1 MKALVSDIKA
11 RIKDPI
17 TTEELSDLLFQ
28 LGHENNIQNNIIDID
43 ITPNR
48 GDCISLLG
56 ILRDLKN
63 FYEIDTKYETHE
75 EILDSF
81 KLNFFNESIESC
93 PKISFLKIEIDETIS
108 DYKEYLESF
117 FSKLGNK
124 KINFFTDISNYL
136 SYELGQ
142 PTHCYDFSKL
152 DDDITLKTLKGSM
165 QFETLTNKEIELSN
179 NNLVFEMSNKV
190 INLAGVMGG
199 KDTACSDSTTTALIE
214 CAFFEPESIIGKS
227 VKYDL
232 NSEAAHRFERGVDPA
247 CQEFVLRRFINIV
260 SDHTKIKNV
269 KLYSQVTKDLNKS
282 SIKSNRHKIEKIL
295 GIGIEEEKFSNILEN
310 LGFKIENENIFIPS
324 YRNDIF
330 SLNDIAEEIARVI
343 GYNNLPSN
351 QVNLDKLSNSFPSK
365 SAETFLRKT
374 LTLEGFSE
382 VINSPFTENQS
393 SDSFLVDNPL
403 DRNKN
408 SMRTS
413 LRESLINN
421 LLYNERRQKDSIK
434 FFEIS
439 DVYCLDDKKLLRL
452 KKLGLIA
459 SGRVGNNYEE
469 FSKQI
474 NENYLNDILVSKLSL
489 TDSSIEIISRENLDT
504 KIKTPIFFA
513 EINLKEIQGQ
523 EVDSNLLR
531 EIDKKIR
538 YKEIS
543 EFPAISRDISF
554 LIKNEDKI
562 KVVND
567 SVQEFENKILREQF
581 IFDFYNDDMRGV
593 TKIGYRFIF
602 QSNEK
607 TLTLEE
613 VDEAMKIVIE
623 TIISDD
629 EIEVPGYRQ

>member
-17 TTEELSDLLFQ
+17 TTEDLSDLLFQ

-48 GDCISLLG
+48 GDCLSLLG

-63 FYEIDTKYETHE
+63 FYEIDTKYETYE

-81 KLNFFNESIESC
+81 NLSFFNEGIESC
-93 PKISFLKIEIDETIS
+93 PNISFLKIEIDVTIS

-117 FSKLGNK
+117 FSELGNR
-124 KINFFTDISNYL
+124 KINLFTDISNYL

-152 DDDITLKTLKGSM
+152 DGDITLKTLKESM
-165 QFETLTNKEIELSN
+165 QFETLTDKEIELSN
-179 NNLVFEMSNKV
+179 NNLVFEMNNKV

-199 KDTACSDSTTTALIE
+199 KDTACTDSTTTALIE

-247 CQEFVLRRFINIV
+247 CQEFVLRRFIKIV
-260 SDHTKIKNV
+260 SDHAKIKNV
-269 KLYSQVTKDLNKS
+269 KLYSQVAKDLDKS
-282 SIKSNRHKIEKIL
+282 SIKRNRHKIERIL
-295 GIGIEEEKFSNILEN
+295 GISIEEDKFSNILEN
-310 LGFKIENENIFIPS
+310 LGFKIENEDIFIPS

-343 GYNNLPSN
+343 GYDNLPSN

-365 SAETFLRKT
+365 SAETFIRKI

-403 DRNKN
+403 DSNKN

-421 LLYNERRQKDSIK
+421 LLYNERRQKDSVK

-439 DVYCLDDKKLLRL
+439 DVYCVNDKKLVRQQ
-452 KKLGLIA
+452 KLGIIA
-459 SGRVGNNYEE
+459 SGRIGNNYKE
-469 FSKQI
+469 FSQQI
-474 NENYLNDILVSKLSL
+474 NKNYLNDILVSKLSVS
-489 TDSSIEIISRENLDT
+489 DSIIENLSRESLDT
-504 KIKTPIFFA
+504 KIKTPIFYT
-513 EINLKEIQGQ
+513 EIDLKEINGL
-523 EVDSNLLR
+523 EADSDLLKDINK
-531 EIDKKIR
+531 EIR
-538 YKEIS
+538 YKRIS

-554 LIKNEDKI
+554 LIKNENKI
-562 KVVND
+562 KSVND
-567 SVQEFENKILREQF
+567 MVQDFESKILKEQF
-581 IFDFYNDDMRGV
+581 IFDFYKDDKNGV

-607 TLTLEE
+607 TLTLDE
-613 VDEAMKIVIE
+613 VDMAIKQVIE
-623 TIISDD
+623 SVISDD
-629 EIEVPGYRQ
+629 EIEVPGYSW

>member
-48 GDCISLLG
+48 GDCLSLLG

-81 KLNFFNESIESC
+81 NLSFFNEGIESC
-93 PKISFLKIEIDETIS
+93 PNISFLKIEIDETIS
-108 DYKEYLESF
+108 DYKEYLESY
-117 FSKLGNK
+117 FSELGNK
-124 KINFFTDISNYL
+124 KNNFFTDISNYL

-142 PTHCYDFSKL
+142 PTHCYDSSKL
-152 DDDITLKTLKGSM
+152 NGDITLKTLKESK
-165 QFETLTNKEIELSN
+165 QFETLTHKEIELSN
-179 NNLVFEMSNKV
+179 NNLVFEMNNKV

-247 CQEFVLRRFINIV
+247 CQEFVLRRFIKIV
-260 SDHTKIKNV
+260 SDHAKIKNV
-269 KLYSQVTKDLNKS
+269 KLYSQVAEDLNKS
-282 SIKSNRHKIEKIL
+282 SIKRNRHKIEKIL
-295 GIGIEEEKFSNILEN
+295 GIRIEEEKFNNILEN
-310 LGFKIENENIFIPS
+310 LGFKIENEDIFIPS

-343 GYNNLPSN
+343 GYDNLPSN
-351 QVNLDKLSNSFPSK
+351 QVNLDKLPNSFPSK
-365 SAETFLRKT
+365 SAETFIRKI
-374 LTLEGFSE
+374 LTLKGFSE

-403 DRNKN
+403 DSNKN

-439 DVYCLDDKKLLRL
+439 DVYFINDKKLLRQ
-452 KKLGLIA
+452 KRLGIIA
-459 SGRVGNNYEE
+459 SGRIGNNYEE

-474 NENYLNDILVSKLSL
+474 NEKYLNDILISKLSIA
-489 TDSSIEIISRENLDT
+489 DSKIETISRENLDT
-504 KIKTPIFFA
+504 KIKTPIFFV
-513 EINLKEIQGQ
+513 EIDLEGIQRQ
-523 EVDSNLLR
+523 EVDSDLLK
-531 EIDKKIR
+531 EINKEIR

-543 EFPAISRDISF
+543 EFPIIIRDISF

-562 KVVND
+562 KIVND
-567 SVQEFENKILREQF
+567 LVQEFINKILREQF
-581 IFDFYNDDMRGV
+581 IFDFYNDDKNGV

-613 VDEAMKIVIE
+613 VDEVMKVVIE
-623 TIISDD
+623 TVISDE
-629 EIEVPGYRQ
+629 EIEVPGYR

>member
-1 MKALVSDIKA
+1 MKALVNDLRV

-17 TTEELSDLLFQ
+17 STEELSDLLFQ
-28 LGHENNIQNNIIDID
+28 LGHENNIENNIIDID

-48 GDCISLLG
+48 GDCLSLLG

-63 FYEIDTKYETHE
+63 FYEIDAKYETYE

-81 KLNFFNESIESC
+81 NLNFINESIESC
-93 PKISFLKIEIDETIS
+93 PNISFLKIDIDETTS
-108 DYKEYLESF
+108 DYKAYLESF
-117 FSKLGNK
+117 FSELGNK

-152 DDDITLKTLKGSM
+152 DGDIVLRNLKERM
-165 QFETLTNKEIELSN
+165 QFETLTDKEIELFD
-179 NNLVFEMSNKV
+179 NNLVFEMNNKV

-199 KDTACSDSTTTALIE
+199 KETACSDSTTTALIE
-214 CAFFEPESIIGKS
+214 CAFFQPESIIGKS

-260 SDHTKIKNV
+260 SDHAKIKSV
-269 KLYSQVTKDLNKS
+269 KLYSQVTKNLNEI
-282 SIKSNRHKIEKIL
+282 SIKNNRQKIEKIL
-295 GIGIEEEKFSNILEN
+295 GISIEEEKFINILKN
-310 LGFKIENENIFIPS
+310 LGFKIENESIFIPS

-330 SLNDIAEEIARVI
+330 SINDIAEEIARVI
-343 GYNNLPSN
+343 GYDNLPSN

-365 SAETFLRKT
+365 SVETFLRKT
-374 LTLEGFSE
+374 LILEGFSE

-403 DRNKN
+403 DSNKN

-439 DVYCLDDKKLLRL
+439 DVYSINDKKLSRQ
-452 KKLGLIA
+452 KKLAIIA
-459 SGRVGNNYEE
+459 SGRIGNNYEE

-474 NENYLNDILVSKLSL
+474 NEKYLKDILISKLSL
-489 TDSSIEIISRENLDT
+489 SDTSIEMISRENLDT
-504 KIKTPIFFA
+504 KTKTPIFFV
-513 EINLKEIQGQ
+513 EIDLEGVQRQEADSDLLKEI
-523 EVDSNLLR
+523 NK
-531 EIDKKIR
+531 EIK
-538 YKEIS
+538 YTAIS
-543 EFPAISRDISF
+543 EFPSISRDISF

-562 KVVND
+562 KIVNGL
-567 SVQEFENKILREQF
+567 VQEFKNKILREQF
-581 IFDFYNDDMRGV
+581 IFDFYNDNKKGV

-613 VDEAMKIVIE
+613 VDEVMKIIIE
-623 TIISDD
+623 TIISDK
-629 EIEVPGYRQ
+629 EIEVPGYKI

>member
-17 TTEELSDLLFQ
+17 STEELSDLLFQ
-28 LGHENNIQNNIIDID
+28 LGHENNIENNIIDID

-48 GDCISLLG
+48 GDCLSLLG

-63 FYEIDTKYETHE
+63 FYEIDAKYEIHE

-81 KLNFFNESIESC
+81 NLNFFNESVESC
-93 PKISFLKIEIDETIS
+93 PNISFLKIEIDETTS
-108 DYKEYLESF
+108 NYKAYLESF

-152 DDDITLKTLKGSM
+152 DGDIVLRTSKERM
-165 QFETLTNKEIELSN
+165 QFETLTDKEIELFD
-179 NNLVFEMSNKV
+179 NNLVFEMNNKV

-199 KDTACSDSTTTALIE
+199 KETACSDSTTSALIE
-214 CAFFEPESIIGKS
+214 CAFFEPESIIGRS

-232 NSEAAHRFERGVDPA
+232 NSEAAHRFERGVDPV

-260 SDHTKIKNV
+260 SDHAKIKNV
-269 KLYSQVTKDLNKS
+269 KLYTQGIKDLNEI
-282 SIKSNRHKIEKIL
+282 SININRQKIEKIL
-295 GIGIEEEKFSNILEN
+295 GISIEEEKFINILEN
-310 LGFKIENENIFIPS
+310 LGFRIENESIFIPS

-330 SLNDIAEEIARVI
+330 SINDIAEEIARVI
-343 GYNNLPSN
+343 GYDNLPSN
-351 QVNLDKLSNSFPSK
+351 QVNLDKFSNSLPSK
-365 SAETFLRKT
+365 SIETFLRKT
-374 LTLEGFSE
+374 LTFEGFSE

-393 SDSFLVDNPL
+393 SDSFFIDNPL
-403 DRNKN
+403 DSNKN
-408 SMRTS
+408 SLRTS

-439 DVYCLDDKKLLRL
+439 DVYFINDKKLSRQ
-452 KKLGLIA
+452 KKLGIIA

-474 NENYLNDILVSKLSL
+474 NEKYLKDTLISKLSL
-489 TDSSIEIISRENLDT
+489 SDLNIEMISRENLDT
-504 KIKTPIFFA
+504 KTKTPIFFV
-513 EINLKEIQGQ
+513 EVDLKEIQRQ
-523 EVDSNLLR
+523 EVDSDLLK
-531 EIDKKIR
+531 EINKEIK
-538 YKEIS
+538 YKAIS
-543 EFPAISRDISF
+543 EFPTISRDISF

-562 KVVND
+562 NIVNGL
-567 SVQEFENKILREQF
+567 VQEFKNKILREKF
-581 IFDFYNDDMRGV
+581 IFDFYEDNKNGV

-613 VDEAMKIVIE
+613 VDEVMKIVIE
-623 TIISDD
+623 TIISDE
-629 EIEVPGYRQ
+629 EIEVPGYKI

>member
-17 TTEELSDLLFQ
+17 STEELSDLLFQ
-28 LGHENNIQNNIIDID
+28 LGHENNIENNIIDID

-48 GDCISLLG
+48 GDCLSLLG

-63 FYEIDTKYETHE
+63 FYEIDAKYEIHE

-81 KLNFFNESIESC
+81 NLNFFNESVESC
-93 PKISFLKIEIDETIS
+93 PNISFLKIEIDETTS
-108 DYKEYLESF
+108 NYKAYLESF

-152 DDDITLKTLKGSM
+152 DGDIVLRTSKERM
-165 QFETLTNKEIELSN
+165 QFETLTDKEIELFD
-179 NNLVFEMSNKV
+179 NNLVFEMNNKV

-199 KDTACSDSTTTALIE
+199 KETACSDSTTSALIE
-214 CAFFEPESIIGKS
+214 CAFFEPESIIGRS

-232 NSEAAHRFERGVDPA
+232 NSEAAHRFERGVDPV

-260 SDHTKIKNV
+260 SDHAKIKNV
-269 KLYSQVTKDLNKS
+269 KLYTQGIKDLNEI
-282 SIKSNRHKIEKIL
+282 SININRQKIEKIL
-295 GIGIEEEKFSNILEN
+295 GISIEEEKFINILEN
-310 LGFKIENENIFIPS
+310 LGFRIENESIFIPS

-330 SLNDIAEEIARVI
+330 SINDIAEEIARVI
-343 GYNNLPSN
+343 GYDNLPSN
-351 QVNLDKLSNSFPSK
+351 QVNLDKFSNSLPSK
-365 SAETFLRKT
+365 SIETFLRKT

-393 SDSFLVDNPL
+393 SDSFFIDNPL
-403 DRNKN
+403 DSNKN
-408 SMRTS
+408 SLRTS

-439 DVYCLDDKKLLRL
+439 DVYFINDKKLSRQ
-452 KKLGLIA
+452 KKLGIIA

-474 NENYLNDILVSKLSL
+474 NEKYLKDTLISKLSL
-489 TDSSIEIISRENLDT
+489 SDLNIEMISRENLDT
-504 KIKTPIFFA
+504 KTKTPIFFV
-513 EINLKEIQGQ
+513 EVDLKGIQRQ
-523 EVDSNLLR
+523 EVDSDLLK
-531 EIDKKIR
+531 EINKEIK
-538 YKEIS
+538 YKAIS
-543 EFPAISRDISF
+543 EFPTISRDISF

-562 KVVND
+562 NIVNGL
-567 SVQEFENKILREQF
+567 VQEFKNKILREKF
-581 IFDFYNDDMRGV
+581 IFDFYEDNKNGV

-613 VDEAMKIVIE
+613 VDEVMKIVIE
-623 TIISDD
+623 TIISDE
-629 EIEVPGYRQ
+629 EIEVPGYKI

>member
-1 MKALVSDIKA
+1 MKALVNDIKA

-17 TTEELSDLLFQ
+17 STEELSDLLFQ
-28 LGHENNIQNNIIDID
+28 LGHENNIENNIIDID

-48 GDCISLLG
+48 GDCLSLLG

-63 FYEIDTKYETHE
+63 FYEIDAKYEIHE

-81 KLNFFNESIESC
+81 NLNFFNESVESC
-93 PKISFLKIEIDETIS
+93 PNISFLKIEIDETTL
-108 DYKEYLESF
+108 DYKAYLESF
-117 FSKLGNK
+117 FSELGNK

-152 DDDITLKTLKGSM
+152 DGDIVLRTSKERM
-165 QFETLTNKEIELSN
+165 QFETLTDKEIELFD
-179 NNLVFEMSNKV
+179 NNLVFEMNNKV

-199 KDTACSDSTTTALIE
+199 KETACSDSTTSALIE
-214 CAFFEPESIIGKS
+214 CAFFEPESIIGRS

-232 NSEAAHRFERGVDPA
+232 NSEAAHRFERGVDPV

-260 SDHTKIKNV
+260 SDHAKIKNV
-269 KLYSQVTKDLNKS
+269 KLYTQGIKDLNEI
-282 SIKSNRHKIEKIL
+282 SININRQKIEKIL
-295 GIGIEEEKFSNILEN
+295 GISIEEEKFINILEN
-310 LGFKIENENIFIPS
+310 LGFRIENESIFIPS

-330 SLNDIAEEIARVI
+330 SINDIAEEIARVI

-351 QVNLDKLSNSFPSK
+351 QVNLDKLSNPLPSK
-365 SAETFLRKT
+365 SVETFLRKT

-393 SDSFLVDNPL
+393 SDSFFVDNPL
-403 DRNKN
+403 DSNKN
-408 SMRTS
+408 SLRTS

-439 DVYCLDDKKLLRL
+439 DVYFINDKKLSRQ
-452 KKLGLIA
+452 KKLGIIA

-474 NENYLNDILVSKLSL
+474 NEKYLKDILISKLSL
-489 TDSSIEIISRENLDT
+489 SDFNIEMISRENLDT
-504 KIKTPIFFA
+504 KIKTPIFFV
-513 EINLKEIQGQ
+513 EVDLKGMQRQ
-523 EVDSNLLR
+523 EVDSDLLK
-531 EIDKKIR
+531 EINKEIK
-538 YKEIS
+538 YKAIS
-543 EFPAISRDISF
+543 EFPTISRDISF

-562 KVVND
+562 NIVNGL
-567 SVQEFENKILREQF
+567 VQEFKNKILREQF
-581 IFDFYNDDMRGV
+581 IFDFYKDNKNGV

-613 VDEAMKIVIE
+613 VDEVMKIVIE
-623 TIISDD
+623 TIISDK
-629 EIEVPGYRQ
+629 EIEVPGYKI

>member
-1 MKALVSDIKA
+1 MKALVNDLKA

-17 TTEELSDLLFQ
+17 STEELSDLLFQ
-28 LGHENNIQNNIIDID
+28 LGHENNIENNIIDID

-48 GDCISLLG
+48 GDCLSVLG

-63 FYEIDTKYETHE
+63 FYEIDAKYEIHE

-81 KLNFFNESIESC
+81 NLNFFNESVESC
-93 PKISFLKIEIDETIS
+93 SNISFLKIEIDETTS
-108 DYKEYLESF
+108 DYKAYLESF
-117 FSKLGNK
+117 FSELGNK

-152 DDDITLKTLKGSM
+152 DGDIVLRTLKERM
-165 QFETLTNKEIELSN
+165 QFETLTDKEIELVD
-179 NNLVFEMSNKV
+179 NNLVFEMHNKV

-199 KDTACSDSTTTALIE
+199 KETACSDSTTSAVIE
-214 CAFFEPESIIGKS
+214 CAFFQPESIIGKS

-260 SDHTKIKNV
+260 SDHAKIKNV
-269 KLYSQVTKDLNKS
+269 KLYSQGIKDLNEI
-282 SIKSNRHKIEKIL
+282 SIKSNRQKIEKIL
-295 GIGIEEEKFSNILEN
+295 GISIEEEKFINILEN
-310 LGFKIENENIFIPS
+310 LGFKIENESIFIPS

-330 SLNDIAEEIARVI
+330 SINDIAEEIARVI
-343 GYNNLPSN
+343 GYDNLPSN
-351 QVNLDKLSNSFPSK
+351 QVNLDKLSNSLPSK
-365 SAETFLRKT
+365 SVETFLRKT

-393 SDSFLVDNPL
+393 SDSFFIDNPL
-403 DRNKN
+403 DSNKN
-408 SMRTS
+408 SLRTS

-439 DVYCLDDKKLLRL
+439 DVYFINDKKLSRQ
-452 KKLGLIA
+452 KKLGIIA

-474 NENYLNDILVSKLSL
+474 NEKYLKDILISKLSL
-489 TDSSIEIISRENLDT
+489 SDLNIEMISRENLDT
-504 KIKTPIFFA
+504 KTKTPIFFV
-513 EINLKEIQGQ
+513 EVDLKGMQRQ
-523 EVDSNLLR
+523 EVDSDLLK
-531 EIDKKIR
+531 EINKEIK
-538 YKEIS
+538 YKAIS
-543 EFPAISRDISF
+543 EFPTISRDISF

-562 KVVND
+562 NIVNGLA
-567 SVQEFENKILREQF
+567 QEFKNKILREQF
-581 IFDFYNDDMRGV
+581 IFDFYKDNKNGV

-613 VDEAMKIVIE
+613 VDEVMKIVIE
-623 TIISDD
+623 TIISDK
-629 EIEVPGYRQ
+629 EIEVPGYKI

>member
-1 MKALVSDIKA
+1 MKALVNDIKA

-17 TTEELSDLLFQ
+17 STEELSDLLFQ
-28 LGHENNIQNNIIDID
+28 LGHENNIENNIIDID

-48 GDCISLLG
+48 GDCLSLLG

-63 FYEIDTKYETHE
+63 FYEIDAKYEIHE

-81 KLNFFNESIESC
+81 NLNFFNESVESC
-93 PKISFLKIEIDETIS
+93 PNISFLKIEIDETTL
-108 DYKEYLESF
+108 DYKAYLESF
-117 FSKLGNK
+117 FSELGNK

-152 DDDITLKTLKGSM
+152 DGDIVLRTSKERM
-165 QFETLTNKEIELSN
+165 QFETLTDKEIELFD
-179 NNLVFEMSNKV
+179 NNLVFEMNNKV

-199 KDTACSDSTTTALIE
+199 KETACSDSTTSALIE
-214 CAFFEPESIIGKS
+214 CAFFEPESIIGRS

-232 NSEAAHRFERGVDPA
+232 NSEAAHRFERGVDPV

-260 SDHTKIKNV
+260 SDHAKIKNV
-269 KLYSQVTKDLNKS
+269 KLYTQGIKDLNEI
-282 SIKSNRHKIEKIL
+282 SININRQKIEKIL
-295 GIGIEEEKFSNILEN
+295 GISIEEEKFINILEN
-310 LGFKIENENIFIPS
+310 LGFRIENESIFIPS

-330 SLNDIAEEIARVI
+330 SINDIAEEIARVI

-351 QVNLDKLSNSFPSK
+351 QVNLDKLSNPLPSK
-365 SAETFLRKT
+365 SVETFLRKT

-393 SDSFLVDNPL
+393 SDSFFVDNPL
-403 DRNKN
+403 DSNKN
-408 SMRTS
+408 SLRTS
-413 LRESLINN
+413 LRESLTNN

-439 DVYCLDDKKLLRL
+439 DVYFINDKKLSRQ
-452 KKLGLIA
+452 KKLGIIA

-474 NENYLNDILVSKLSL
+474 NEKYLKDILISKLSL
-489 TDSSIEIISRENLDT
+489 SDFNIEMISRENLDT
-504 KIKTPIFFA
+504 KIKTPIFFV
-513 EINLKEIQGQ
+513 EVDLKGMQRQ
-523 EVDSNLLR
+523 EVDSDLLK
-531 EIDKKIR
+531 EINKEIK
-538 YKEIS
+538 YKAIS
-543 EFPAISRDISF
+543 EFPTISRDISF

-562 KVVND
+562 NIVNGL
-567 SVQEFENKILREQF
+567 VQEFKNKILREQF
-581 IFDFYNDDMRGV
+581 IFDFYKDNKNGV

-613 VDEAMKIVIE
+613 VDEVMKIVIE
-623 TIISDD
+623 TIISDK
-629 EIEVPGYRQ
+629 EIEVPGYKI

>member
-1 MKALVSDIKA
+1 MKALVNDLRV

-17 TTEELSDLLFQ
+17 STEELSDLLFQ
-28 LGHENNIQNNIIDID
+28 LGHENNIENNIIDID

-48 GDCISLLG
+48 GDCLSLLG

-63 FYEIDTKYETHE
+63 FYEIDAKYETYE

-81 KLNFFNESIESC
+81 NLNFINESIESC
-93 PKISFLKIEIDETIS
+93 PNISFLKIDIDETTS
-108 DYKEYLESF
+108 DYKAYLESF
-117 FSKLGNK
+117 FSELGNK

-152 DDDITLKTLKGSM
+152 DGDIVLRNLKERM
-165 QFETLTNKEIELSN
+165 QFETLTDKEIELFD
-179 NNLVFEMSNKV
+179 NNLVFEMNNKV

-199 KDTACSDSTTTALIE
+199 KETACSDSTTTALIE
-214 CAFFEPESIIGKS
+214 CAFFQPESIIGKS

-260 SDHTKIKNV
+260 SDHAKIKSV
-269 KLYSQVTKDLNKS
+269 KLYSQVTKNLNEI
-282 SIKSNRHKIEKIL
+282 SIKNNRQKIEKIL
-295 GIGIEEEKFSNILEN
+295 GISIEEEKFINILKN
-310 LGFKIENENIFIPS
+310 LGFKIENESIFIPS

-330 SLNDIAEEIARVI
+330 SINDIAEEIARVI
-343 GYNNLPSN
+343 GYDNLPSN

-365 SAETFLRKT
+365 SVETFLRKT
-374 LTLEGFSE
+374 LILEGFSE

-403 DRNKN
+403 DSNKN

-439 DVYCLDDKKLLRL
+439 DVYSINDKKLSRQ
-452 KKLGLIA
+452 KKLAIIA
-459 SGRVGNNYEE
+459 SGRIGNNYEE

-474 NENYLNDILVSKLSL
+474 NEKYLKDILISKLSL
-489 TDSSIEIISRENLDT
+489 SDTSIEMISRENLDT
-504 KIKTPIFFA
+504 KTKTPIFFV
-513 EINLKEIQGQ
+513 EIDLEGVQRQEADSDLLKEI
-523 EVDSNLLR
+523 NK
-531 EIDKKIR
+531 EIK
-538 YKEIS
+538 YKAIS
-543 EFPAISRDISF
+543 EFPSISRDISF

-562 KVVND
+562 KIVNGL
-567 SVQEFENKILREQF
+567 VQEFKNKILREQF
-581 IFDFYNDDMRGV
+581 IFDFYNDNKKGV

-613 VDEAMKIVIE
+613 VDEVMKIIIE
-623 TIISDD
+623 TIISDK
-629 EIEVPGYRQ
+629 EIEVPGYKI

>member
-1 MKALVSDIKA
+1 MKALVSNIKA

-48 GDCISLLG
+48 GDCLSVLG

-81 KLNFFNESIESC
+81 NLNFFNEGIESC
-93 PKISFLKIEIDETIS
+93 PNISFLKIEIDEPIS
-108 DYKEYLESF
+108 NYKEYLESF

-152 DDDITLKTLKGSM
+152 DGDITLKTLKESM
-165 QFETLTNKEIELSN
+165 QFETLTDKEIELSN
-179 NNLVFEMSNKV
+179 NNLVFEMNNKV

-247 CQEFVLRRFINIV
+247 CQEFVLRRLINIV
-260 SDHTKIKNV
+260 SDHAKIKNV
-269 KLYSQVTKDLNKS
+269 KLYSQVTKDLKKS
-282 SIKSNRHKIEKIL
+282 SIKRNRHKIEKIL
-295 GIGIEEEKFSNILEN
+295 GISIEEEKFSNILGN
-310 LGFKIENENIFIPS
+310 LGFKIENEDIFIPS

-343 GYNNLPSN
+343 GYDNLPSN

-365 SAETFLRKT
+365 SAETFLRKI

-403 DRNKN
+403 DSNKN

-413 LRESLINN
+413 LKESLINN

-439 DVYCLDDKKLLRL
+439 DVYFINDKKLLRQ
-452 KKLGLIA
+452 KKLGIIA
-459 SGRVGNNYEE
+459 SGRIGNNYEE

-474 NENYLNDILVSKLSL
+474 NEKYLNNILISKLSIL
-489 TDSSIEIISRENLDT
+489 DSKIEIISRENLDT
-504 KIKTPIFFA
+504 KTKTPIFFA
-513 EINLKEIQGQ
+513 EIDLEGIQRQEVDADLLKEINK
-523 EVDSNLLR
+523 E
-531 EIDKKIR
+531 IR

-543 EFPAISRDISF
+543 EFPTISRDISF

-562 KVVND
+562 KIVND
-567 SVQEFENKILREQF
+567 LVQEFENKILREQF
-581 IFDFYNDDMRGV
+581 IFDFYNDDKNGV

-613 VDEAMKIVIE
+613 VDEVMKMVIE
-623 TIISDD
+623 TIISDE